1 VSDLVNPTEMYLR
14 TLHDLNED
22 GLEAR
27 QARIVERLGVTHAT
41 VGQAVTRLARAGMVS
56 TTDAGRIEL
65 TPEGRAQA
73 VAIARKHRLAERL
86 LTDVIGLP
94 PLLAHDEAC
103 RLEHVMSEA
112 VERRIIALLDH
123 PETAPWGNPI
133 PGLDRLGVV
142 AEERP
147 AAMRLVDIPSVR
159 LPAQGTV
166 RSVSEQAQA
175 DGELMA
181 ALIRAGVAPGAR
193 VSVRRLSRSYRVTGV
208 DVVEIP
214 KRLAHVL
221 RIDCD

>member
-1 VSDLVNPTEMYLR
+1 MSELVNPTEMYLR
-14 TLHDLNED
+14 TLHDLEED
-22 GLEAR
+22 GVEAR
-27 QARIVERLGVTHAT
+27 QARLVERLGVTHAT
-41 VGQAVTRLARAGMVS
+41 VCQAVSRLARTGLVS
-56 TTDAGRIEL
+56 TTDDGRVEL
-65 TPEGRAQA
+65 TSEGRAQA

-112 VERRIIALLDH
+112 VERRIVALLDG
-123 PETAPWGNPI
+123 PAVAPWGNPI

-142 AEERP
+142 AEQRP
-147 AAMRLVDIPSVR
+147 AAMRLVDIPAMR

-181 ALIRAGVAPGAR
+181 ELVRAGVVPGAR
-193 VSVRRLSRSYRVTGV
+193 VRVRRLSRSYRITGA
-208 DVVEIP
+208 DAVEIP